1 MDVKKIDVINYKCFS
16 NIHIDNIK
24 PINIIIGKNNIGKS
38 SVLDIIEGIYGS
50 RAINI
55 NTKIIL
61 TKEMDEDVISRVFQ
75 KNTSGGTIGGNH
87 YEFGK
92 KYIGQDISF
101 IRKPDSSNQIPDDF
115 EKYNPN
121 LTISQID
128 YWSRVAR
135 LIKIDSKV
143 TKRISAERNIF
154 PEDNDDNM
162 IVDSNGNGITRIIT
176 NYLNR
181 SKYNENL
188 VKHDL
193 LQNLNKIM
201 GEDANFTEV
210 VTQQI
215 DSAEGTKWEIY
226 LREEGKGR
234 IPLSESGSGLKT
246 ILMVL
251 VFTILIPNVEHKKI
265 SQYIFLFEE
274 LENNLHPSLQR
285 RLLKYIENLTEEGA
299 LFFLTTHSNVTLDA
313 YQNSDITNIIH
324 LQKEESQVNL
334 INITNKIQKNSI
346 LNDLGI
352 KASDLLQS
360 NGIIWVEGPSDRVYI
375 NNWIKIHKKAN
386 IIEGKDYQCVFYGGR
401 LLSNLSLEDENEL
414 VNLMSVNRNAII
426 VLDSDKKGNNAPLN
440 KTKKRII
447 EEAKKQGILVW
458 VTKGREIEN
467 HIPELL
473 IKKKY
478 NKKNSKCSFGQFQN
492 VEEFIDKLKKG
503 EGNKF
508 LRDKINFA
516 KDITTDCNWECFK
529 DCYDLDKMI
538 TKIESKVLDW
548 NNDKWKRAYTAT

>member
-1 MDVKKIDVINYKCFS
+1 MDVKKINVLNYKCFS
-16 NIHIDNIK
+16 DIHIDNIK

-38 SVLDIIEGIYGS
+38 SILDIVEGIYGS
-50 RAINI
+50 RKINI

-61 TKEMDEDVISRVFQ
+61 TKEMDEGVISRVFQ
-75 KNTSGGTIGGNH
+75 KSISGGTIVGNH

-101 IRKPDSSNQIPDDF
+101 IRKSDFSNQIPDNF
-115 EKYNPN
+115 KKYNPH
-121 LTISQID
+121 LTIKQID
-128 YWSRVAR
+128 FWSQVAYS
-135 LIKIDSKV
+135 IKIDPKV
-143 TKRISAERNIF
+143 TKRILAERNIF

-162 IVDSNGNGITRIIT
+162 KVDSNGNGITRIIT
-176 NYLNR
+176 NFLNR

-188 VKHDL
+188 VKNDL
-193 LQNLNKIM
+193 LKNLNKIM
-201 GEDANFTEV
+201 GDDANFTEI

-324 LQKEESQVNL
+324 LQKESSQVKL

-375 NNWIKIHKKAN
+375 NNWIKMHKKAN
-386 IIEGKDYQCVFYGGR
+386 IVEGKDYQCVFYGGR
-401 LLSNLSLEDENEL
+401 LLSNLSLEDENKL

-426 VLDSDKKGNNAPLN
+426 VLDSDKKGNNTPLN

-467 HIPELL
+467 YIPELL

-478 NKKNSKCSFGQFQN
+478 NKENSKCSFGQFQN
-492 VEEFIDKLKKG
+492 IEEFINKLKKG
-503 EGNKF
+503 EGSKF

-516 KDITTDCNWECFK
+516 KDITTDCNWEDFK

-538 TKIESKVLDW
+538 TKVESKVLDW
-548 NNDKWKRAYTAT
+548 NNDK

>member
-1 MDVKKIDVINYKCFS
+1 MDVKKIDVLNYKCFTD
-16 NIHIDNIK
+16 IHIDNIK

-38 SVLDIIEGIYGS
+38 SVLDIVEGIYGS
-50 RAINI
+50 RTINM
-55 NTKIIL
+55 NTKILL

-75 KNTSGGTIGGNH
+75 KSTSGGTIGGNH

-101 IRKPDSSNQIPDDF
+101 IRKSDSSNQIPDDF
-115 EKYNPN
+115 EKYNPH
-121 LTISQID
+121 LTINQID
-128 YWSRVAR
+128 YWSRVAHS
-135 LIKIDSKV
+135 IKIDPKV
-143 TKRISAERNIF
+143 TKRILAERNIF

-176 NYLNR
+176 NFLNR

-188 VKHDL
+188 VKNDL
-193 LQNLNKIM
+193 LQNLNIIM
-201 GEDANFTEV
+201 GDDANFTEI

-215 DSAEGTKWEIY
+215 DSDEGTKWEIY

-234 IPLSESGSGLKT
+234 ISLSESGSGLKT

-285 RLLKYIENLTEEGA
+285 RLLKYIENLTEDGA
-299 LFFLTTHSNVTLDA
+299 IFFLTTHSNVTLDA

-324 LQKEESQVNL
+324 LQKEDSQVKL
-334 INITNKIQKNSI
+334 INITNKIQKNTI

-375 NNWIKIHKKAN
+375 NNWIKIHKKTN
-386 IIEGKDYQCVFYGGR
+386 IVEGKDYQCVFYGGR

-426 VLDSDKKGNNAPLN
+426 VLDSDKKGNNTPLN

-467 HIPELL
+467 YIPELL
-473 IKKKY
+473 VKKKY
-478 NKKNSKCSFGQFQN
+478 NKENSKCSFGQFQN
-492 VEEFIDKLKKG
+492 IEEFIDKLKKG

-516 KDITTDCNWECFK
+516 KDITNDCNWEDFK
-529 DCYDLDKMI
+529 NCYDLDKMI
-538 TKIESKVLDW
+538 TKVESKVLDW
-548 NNDKWKRAYTAT
+548 NNDK

>member
-1 MDVKKIDVINYKCFS
+1 MDVKKINVLNYKCFTD
-16 NIHIDNIK
+16 IHIDNIK

-38 SVLDIIEGIYGS
+38 SVLDIVEGIYGS
-50 RAINI
+50 RTINM

-75 KNTSGGTIGGNH
+75 KSTSGGTIGGNH

-101 IRKPDSSNQIPDDF
+101 IIKSDSSNQIPDDF
-115 EKYNPN
+115 EKYNPH
-121 LTISQID
+121 LTINQID
-128 YWSRVAR
+128 YWSRVAHS
-135 LIKIDSKV
+135 IEIDQKV
-143 TKRISAERNIF
+143 TKRILAERNIF

-162 IVDSNGNGITRIIT
+162 IVDSNGNGITRFIT
-176 NYLNR
+176 NFLNR

-188 VKHDL
+188 VKNDL

-201 GEDANFTEV
+201 GDDANFTEI

-215 DSAEGTKWEIY
+215 DSAEGSKWEIY

-246 ILMVL
+246 ILMVI

-285 RLLKYIENLTEEGA
+285 RLLKYIENLTEDGA
-299 LFFLTTHSNVTLDA
+299 IFFLTTHSNVTLDA

-324 LQKEESQVNL
+324 LQKEDSQVKL
-334 INITNKIQKNSI
+334 INITNKIQKNTI

-375 NNWIKIHKKAN
+375 NNWIKIHKKTN
-386 IIEGKDYQCVFYGGR
+386 IVEGKDYQCVFYGGR

-426 VLDSDKKGNNAPLN
+426 VLDSDKKGNNTPLN

-458 VTKGREIEN
+458 VTKGKEIEN
-467 HIPELL
+467 YIPELL
-473 IKKKY
+473 VKKKY
-478 NKKNSKCSFGQFQN
+478 NKENSKCSFGQFQN
-492 VEEFIDKLKKG
+492 IEEFIDKLKKG

-516 KDITTDCNWECFK
+516 KDITNDCNWEDFK
-529 DCYDLDKMI
+529 NCYDLDKMI
-538 TKIESKVLDW
+538 TKVESKVLDW
-548 NNDKWKRAYTAT
+548 NNDK

>member
-135 LIKIDSKV
+135 SIKIDSKV

-154 PEDNDDNM
+154 PEDHDDNM

-215 DSAEGTKWEIY
+215 DSTEGTKWEIY

-251 VFTILIPNVEHKKI
+251 VFTILIPNVDHKKI

-467 HIPELL
+467 YIPELL

-538 TKIESKVLDW
+538 TKIESRVLDW
-548 NNDKWKRAYTAT
+548 NNDK

>member
-1 MDVKKIDVINYKCFS
+1 MDVKKIDVLNYKCFTD
-16 NIHIDNIK
+16 IHIDNIK

-38 SVLDIIEGIYGS
+38 SVLDIVEGIYGS
-50 RAINI
+50 RTINM

-75 KNTSGGTIGGNH
+75 KSTSGGTIGGNH

-115 EKYNPN
+115 EKYNPH
-121 LTISQID
+121 LTINQID
-128 YWSRVAR
+128 YWSRVVHS
-135 LIKIDSKV
+135 IKIDQKV
-143 TKRISAERNIF
+143 TKRILAERNIF

-162 IVDSNGNGITRIIT
+162 IVDSNGNGITRFIT
-176 NYLNR
+176 NFLNR

-188 VKHDL
+188 VKNDL

-201 GEDANFTEV
+201 GDDANFTEI

-246 ILMVL
+246 ILMVI

-285 RLLKYIENLTEEGA
+285 RLLKYIENLTEDGA
-299 LFFLTTHSNVTLDA
+299 IFFLTTHSNVTLDA

-324 LQKEESQVNL
+324 LQKEDSQVKL
-334 INITNKIQKNSI
+334 INITNKIQKNTI

-375 NNWIKIHKKAN
+375 NNWIKIHKKTN
-386 IIEGKDYQCVFYGGR
+386 IVEGKDYQCVFYGGR

-426 VLDSDKKGNNAPLN
+426 VLDSDKKRNNTPLN

-467 HIPELL
+467 YIPELL
-473 IKKKY
+473 VKKKY
-478 NKKNSKCSFGQFQN
+478 NKESSKCSFGQFQN
-492 VEEFIDKLKKG
+492 IEEFIDKLKKG

-516 KDITTDCNWECFK
+516 KDITNDCNWEDFK
-529 DCYDLDKMI
+529 NCYDLDKMI
-538 TKIESKVLDW
+538 TKVESKVLDW
-548 NNDKWKRAYTAT
+548 NNDK

>member
-1 MDVKKIDVINYKCFS
+1 MDVKKIDVLNYKCFTD
-16 NIHIDNIK
+16 IHIDNIK

-38 SVLDIIEGIYGS
+38 SVLDIVEGIYGS
-50 RAINI
+50 RTINM

-75 KNTSGGTIGGNH
+75 KSTSGGTIGGNH

-101 IRKPDSSNQIPDDF
+101 IRKSDSSNQIPDDF
-115 EKYNPN
+115 EKYNPH
-121 LTISQID
+121 LTINQID
-128 YWSRVAR
+128 YWSRVAHS
-135 LIKIDSKV
+135 IDIDQKV
-143 TKRISAERNIF
+143 TKRILAERNIF

-162 IVDSNGNGITRIIT
+162 IVDSNGNGITRFIT
-176 NYLNR
+176 NFLNR

-188 VKHDL
+188 VKNDL

-201 GEDANFTEV
+201 GDDANFTEI

-246 ILMVL
+246 ILMVI

-285 RLLKYIENLTEEGA
+285 RLLKYIENLTEDGA
-299 LFFLTTHSNVTLDA
+299 IFFLTTHSNVTLDA
-313 YQNSDITNIIH
+313 YQNSDITNTIH
-324 LQKEESQVNL
+324 LQKEDSQVKL
-334 INITNKIQKNSI
+334 INITNKIQKNTI

-375 NNWIKIHKKAN
+375 NNWIKIHKKTN
-386 IIEGKDYQCVFYGGR
+386 IVEGKDYQCVFYGGR

-426 VLDSDKKGNNAPLN
+426 VLDSDKKGNNTPLN

-467 HIPELL
+467 YIPELL
-473 IKKKY
+473 VKKKY
-478 NKKNSKCSFGQFQN
+478 NKENSKCSFGQFQN
-492 VEEFIDKLKKG
+492 IEEFIDKLKKG

-516 KDITTDCNWECFK
+516 KDITNDCNWEDFK
-529 DCYDLDKMI
+529 NCYDLDKMI
-538 TKIESKVLDW
+538 TKVESKVLDW
-548 NNDKWKRAYTAT
+548 NNDK

>member
-1 MDVKKIDVINYKCFS
+1 MDVKKIDVLNYKCFTD
-16 NIHIDNIK
+16 IHIDNIK

-38 SVLDIIEGIYGS
+38 SVLDIVEGIYGS
-50 RAINI
+50 RTINM

-61 TKEMDEDVISRVFQ
+61 TKVMDEDVISRVF
-75 KNTSGGTIGGNH
+75 KKSTSGGTIGGNH

-101 IRKPDSSNQIPDDF
+101 IRKSDSSNQIPDDF
-115 EKYNPN
+115 EKYNPH
-121 LTISQID
+121 LTINQID
-128 YWSRVAR
+128 YWSRVVNS
-135 LIKIDSKV
+135 IKIDQKV
-143 TKRISAERNIF
+143 TKRILAERNIF

-162 IVDSNGNGITRIIT
+162 IVDSNGNGITRFIT
-176 NYLNR
+176 NFLNR

-188 VKHDL
+188 VKNDL

-201 GEDANFTEV
+201 GDDANFTEI

-246 ILMVL
+246 ILMVI

-285 RLLKYIENLTEEGA
+285 RLLKYIENLTEDGA
-299 LFFLTTHSNVTLDA
+299 IFFLTTHSNVTLDA

-324 LQKEESQVNL
+324 LQKEDSQVKL
-334 INITNKIQKNSI
+334 INITNKIQKNTI

-375 NNWIKIHKKAN
+375 NNWIKIHKKTN
-386 IIEGKDYQCVFYGGR
+386 IVEGKDYQCVFYGGR

-426 VLDSDKKGNNAPLN
+426 VLDSDKKGNNTPLN

-467 HIPELL
+467 YIPELL
-473 IKKKY
+473 VKKKY
-478 NKKNSKCSFGQFQN
+478 NKENSKYSFGQFQN
-492 VEEFIDKLKKG
+492 IEEFIDKLKKG

-508 LRDKINFA
+508 IRDKINFA
-516 KDITTDCNWECFK
+516 KDITNDCNWEDFK
-529 DCYDLDKMI
+529 NSYDLDKMI
-538 TKIESKVLDW
+538 TKVESKVLDW
-548 NNDKWKRAYTAT
+548 NNDK

>member
-1 MDVKKIDVINYKCFS
+1 MDVKKIDVLNYKCFS

-38 SVLDIIEGIYGS
+38 SVLDIVEGIYGS
-50 RAINI
+50 RTINI

-75 KNTSGGTIGGNH
+75 KSISGGTIGGNH

-115 EKYNPN
+115 EKYNHN
-121 LTISQID
+121 LAINQID
-128 YWSRVAR
+128 YWSRVAHS
-135 LIKIDSKV
+135 IKIDSKV
-143 TKRISAERNIF
+143 TKRILAERNIF

-201 GEDANFTEV
+201 GGDANFKEI

-215 DSAEGTKWEIY
+215 DSVEGTKWEIY

-324 LQKEESQVNL
+324 LQKEDSQVNL

-386 IIEGKDYQCVFYGGR
+386 IVEGKDYQCVFYGGR

-447 EEAKKQGILVW
+447 EEAKKQEILVW

-467 HIPELL
+467 YIPELL

-478 NKKNSKCSFGQFQN
+478 NKENSKCSFSQFQN
-492 VEEFIDKLKKG
+492 IEEFIDKLKKG

-516 KDITTDCNWECFK
+516 KDITTDCNWGDFK

-538 TKIESKVLDW
+538 TKVESKVLDW
-548 NNDKWKRAYTAT
+548 NNDK

>member
-1 MDVKKIDVINYKCFS
+1 MDVKKIDVLNYKCFTD
-16 NIHIDNIK
+16 IHIDNIK

-38 SVLDIIEGIYGS
+38 SVLDIVEGIYGS
-50 RAINI
+50 RTINM

-61 TKEMDEDVISRVFQ
+61 TKEMDEDVISSVF
-75 KNTSGGTIGGNH
+75 KKSTSGGTIGGNH

-101 IRKPDSSNQIPDDF
+101 IRKSDSSNQIPDDF
-115 EKYNPN
+115 EKYNPH
-121 LTISQID
+121 LTINQID
-128 YWSRVAR
+128 YWSRVVNS
-135 LIKIDSKV
+135 IKIDQKV
-143 TKRISAERNIF
+143 TKRILAERNIF

-162 IVDSNGNGITRIIT
+162 IVDSNGNGITRFIT
-176 NYLNR
+176 NFLNR

-188 VKHDL
+188 VKNDL

-201 GEDANFTEV
+201 GDDANFTEI

-246 ILMVL
+246 ILMVI

-285 RLLKYIENLTEEGA
+285 RLLKYIENLTEDGA
-299 LFFLTTHSNVTLDA
+299 IFFLTTHSNVTLDA

-324 LQKEESQVNL
+324 LQKEDSQVKL
-334 INITNKIQKNSI
+334 INITNKIQKNTI

-375 NNWIKIHKKAN
+375 NNWIKIHKKTN
-386 IIEGKDYQCVFYGGR
+386 IVEGKDYQCVFYGGR

-426 VLDSDKKGNNAPLN
+426 VLDSDKKENNTPLN

-467 HIPELL
+467 YIPELL
-473 IKKKY
+473 VKKKY
-478 NKKNSKCSFGQFQN
+478 NKENSKYSFGQFQN
-492 VEEFIDKLKKG
+492 IEEFIDKLKKG

-508 LRDKINFA
+508 IRDKINFA
-516 KDITTDCNWECFK
+516 KDITNDCNWEDFK
-529 DCYDLDKMI
+529 NSYDLDKMI
-538 TKIESKVLDW
+538 TKVESKVLDW
-548 NNDKWKRAYTAT
+548 NNDK

>member
-467 HIPELL
+467 YIPELL

-548 NNDKWKRAYTAT
+548 NNDK

>member
-234 IPLSESGSGLKT
+234 IPISESGSGLKT

-467 HIPELL
+467 YIPELL

-548 NNDKWKRAYTAT
+548 NNDK

>member
-1 MDVKKIDVINYKCFS
+1 MDVKKIDVVNYKCFS

-50 RAINI
+50 RTINI

-92 KYIGQDISF
+92 KYIGRDISF

-128 YWSRVAR
+128 YWSRVAHS
-135 LIKIDSKV
+135 IKIDSKV

-215 DSAEGTKWEIY
+215 DFDEGTKWEIY

-251 VFTILIPNVEHKKI
+251 VFTILIPNVDHKKI

-447 EEAKKQGILVW
+447 EEARKQGILVW

-467 HIPELL
+467 YIPELL

-478 NKKNSKCSFGQFQN
+478 NKENSKCSFGQFQN

-503 EGNKF
+503 EGNIF

-548 NNDKWKRAYTAT
+548 NNDK

>member
-1 MDVKKIDVINYKCFS
+1 MDIKKINILNYKCFDD
-16 NIHIDNIK
+16 IEIDNIK

-38 SVLDIIEGIYGS
+38 SILDIIEGIYGS
-50 RAINI
+50 RTIND

-61 TKEMDEDVISRVFQ
+61 KKEMDDSIISRVFP
-75 KNTSGGTIGGNH
+75 KGTSGGTIGGNY

-101 IRKPDSSNQIPDDF
+101 VRKSNSSNEIPDDF
-115 EKYNPN
+115 EKYNAHLPIN
-121 LTISQID
+121 QINH
-128 YWSRVAR
+128 WTRVAHE
-135 LIKIDSKV
+135 IKIEPRI
-143 TKRISAERNIF
+143 TKRILAERNIF
-154 PEDNDDNM
+154 PENNDDSM
-162 IVDSNGNGITRIIT
+162 SVDSNGNGITRIIT

-181 SKYNENL
+181 SKYDENL
-188 VKHDL
+188 VKNEL
-193 LQNLNKIM
+193 LQKLNLIM
-201 GEDANFTEV
+201 GDDAHFTEI

-215 DSAEGTKWEIY
+215 ESSEGTKWEIY

-251 VFTILIPNVEHKKI
+251 VYTILIPNVEHKKI

-285 RLLKYIENLTEEGA
+285 RLLKYIENLTSKGA
-299 LFFLTTHSNVTLDA
+299 LIFLTTHSNVTLDA
-313 YQNSDITNIIH
+313 YQNSELVNILH
-324 LQKEESQVNL
+324 LQKDNDKVIL

-375 NNWIKIHKKAN
+375 NSWMRIHNNTKFT
-386 IIEGKDYQCVFYGGR
+386 EGKDYQCVFYGGR
-401 LLSNLSLEDENEL
+401 LLSNLSLDDENEL
-414 VNLMSVNRNAII
+414 VNLMNVNRNAII
-426 VLDSDKKGNNAPLN
+426 VLDSDKKRNNTPLN

-447 EEAKKQGILVW
+447 NEAEKNGILVW

-467 HIPELL
+467 YIPEKI
-473 IKKKY
+473 IKEKY
-478 NKKNSKCSFGQFQN
+478 NKEKSRFHFEQFQN
-492 VEEFIDKLKKG
+492 IEEYIDKLKNG

-516 KDITTDCNWECFK
+516 KNIMEKCTWDDLKNS
-529 DCYDLDKMI
+529 YDLDKMI
-538 TKIESKVLDW
+538 CKVENRITEW
-548 NNDKWKRAYTAT
+548 NSDK

>member
-440 KTKKRII
+440 KKKKRII

-467 HIPELL
+467 YIPELL

-548 NNDKWKRAYTAT
+548 NNDK

>member
-1 MDVKKIDVINYKCFS
+1 MDVKKIDVLNYKCFTD
-16 NIHIDNIK
+16 IHIDNIK

-38 SVLDIIEGIYGS
+38 SVLDIVEGIYGS
-50 RAINI
+50 RTINM

-75 KNTSGGTIGGNH
+75 KSTSGGTIGGNH

-101 IRKPDSSNQIPDDF
+101 IRKSDSSNQIPDDF
-115 EKYNPN
+115 EKYNPH
-121 LTISQID
+121 LTINQID
-128 YWSRVAR
+128 YWSRVAHS
-135 LIKIDSKV
+135 IDIDQKV
-143 TKRISAERNIF
+143 TKRILAERNIF

-162 IVDSNGNGITRIIT
+162 IVDSNGNGITRFIT
-176 NYLNR
+176 NFLNR

-188 VKHDL
+188 VKNDL

-201 GEDANFTEV
+201 GDDANFTEI

-246 ILMVL
+246 ILMVI

-285 RLLKYIENLTEEGA
+285 RLLKFIENLTEDGA
-299 LFFLTTHSNVTLDA
+299 IFFLTTHSNVTLDA

-324 LQKEESQVNL
+324 LQKEDSQVKL
-334 INITNKIQKNSI
+334 INITNKIQKNTI

-375 NNWIKIHKKAN
+375 NNWIKIHKKTN
-386 IIEGKDYQCVFYGGR
+386 IVEGKDYQCVFYGGR

-426 VLDSDKKGNNAPLN
+426 VLDSDKKGNNTPLN

-447 EEAKKQGILVW
+447 EEAK
-458 VTKGREIEN
+458 
-467 HIPELL
+467 
-473 IKKKY
+473 
-478 NKKNSKCSFGQFQN
+478 NK
-492 VEEFIDKLKKG
+492 E
-503 EGNKF
+503 
-508 LRDKINFA
+508 
-516 KDITTDCNWECFK
+516 
-529 DCYDLDKMI
+529 Y
-538 TKIESKVLDW
+538 
-548 NNDKWKRAYTAT
+548 

>member
-1 MDVKKIDVINYKCFS
+1 MDVKKIDVLNYKCFTD
-16 NIHIDNIK
+16 IHIDNIK

-38 SVLDIIEGIYGS
+38 SVLDIVEGIYGS
-50 RAINI
+50 RTINM

-75 KNTSGGTIGGNH
+75 KSTSGGTIGGNH

-101 IRKPDSSNQIPDDF
+101 IRKSDSSNQIPDDF
-115 EKYNPN
+115 EKYNPH
-121 LTISQID
+121 LTINQID
-128 YWSRVAR
+128 YWSRVAHS
-135 LIKIDSKV
+135 IKIDQKV
-143 TKRISAERNIF
+143 TKRILAERNIF

-176 NYLNR
+176 NFLNR

-188 VKHDL
+188 VKNDL

-201 GEDANFTEV
+201 GDDANFTEI

-246 ILMVL
+246 ILMVI
-251 VFTILIPNVEHKKI
+251 VFTILIPNVEHKKT

-285 RLLKYIENLTEEGA
+285 RLLKYIENLTEDGA
-299 LFFLTTHSNVTLDA
+299 IFFLTTHSNVTLDA

-324 LQKEESQVNL
+324 LQKEDSQVKL
-334 INITNKIQKNSI
+334 INITNKIQKNTI

-386 IIEGKDYQCVFYGGR
+386 IVEGKDYQCVFYGGR
-401 LLSNLSLEDENEL
+401 LLSNLSLEDENKL

-426 VLDSDKKGNNAPLN
+426 VLDSDKKENNTPLN

-467 HIPELL
+467 YIPELL
-473 IKKKY
+473 VKKKY
-478 NKKNSKCSFGQFQN
+478 NKENSKCSFGQFQN
-492 VEEFIDKLKKG
+492 IEEFIDKLKKG

-516 KDITTDCNWECFK
+516 KDITNDCNWEDFK
-529 DCYDLDKMI
+529 NCYDLDKMI
-538 TKIESKVLDW
+538 TKVESKVLDW
-548 NNDKWKRAYTAT
+548 NNDK

>member
-135 LIKIDSKV
+135 SIKIDSKV

-251 VFTILIPNVEHKKI
+251 VITILIPNVDHKKI

-467 HIPELL
+467 YIPELL

-538 TKIESKVLDW
+538 TKIESRVLDW
-548 NNDKWKRAYTAT
+548 NNDK

>member
-135 LIKIDSKV
+135 SIKIDSKV

-251 VFTILIPNVEHKKI
+251 VFTILIPNVDHKKI

-467 HIPELL
+467 YIPELL

-538 TKIESKVLDW
+538 TTIESRVLDW
-548 NNDKWKRAYTAT
+548 NNDK

>member
-135 LIKIDSKV
+135 SIKIDSKV

-251 VFTILIPNVEHKKI
+251 VFTILIPNVDHKKI

-467 HIPELL
+467 YIPELL

-538 TKIESKVLDW
+538 TKIESRVLDW
-548 NNDKWKRAYTAT
+548 NNDK

>member
-1 MDVKKIDVINYKCFS
+1 MDVKKIDVLNYKCFS

-38 SVLDIIEGIYGS
+38 SVLDIVEGIYGS
-50 RAINI
+50 RTINI

-75 KNTSGGTIGGNH
+75 KSISGGTIGGNH

-121 LTISQID
+121 LAINQID
-128 YWSRVAR
+128 YWSRVAHS
-135 LIKIDSKV
+135 IKIDSKV
-143 TKRISAERNIF
+143 TKRILAERNIF

-201 GEDANFTEV
+201 GGDANFKEI

-215 DSAEGTKWEIY
+215 DSVEGTKWEIY

-324 LQKEESQVNL
+324 LQKEDSQVNL

-386 IIEGKDYQCVFYGGR
+386 IVEGKDYQCVFYGGR

-447 EEAKKQGILVW
+447 EEAKKQEILVW

-467 HIPELL
+467 YIPELL

-478 NKKNSKCSFGQFQN
+478 NKENSKCSFGQFQN
-492 VEEFIDKLKKG
+492 IEEFIDKLKKG

-516 KDITTDCNWECFK
+516 KDITTDCNWGDFK

-538 TKIESKVLDW
+538 TKVESKVLDW
-548 NNDKWKRAYTAT
+548 NNDK

>member
-1 MDVKKIDVINYKCFS
+1 MDVKKIDVVNYKCFS

-50 RAINI
+50 RTINI

-92 KYIGQDISF
+92 KYIGRDISF
-101 IRKPDSSNQIPDDF
+101 IRKTDSSNQIPDDF

-128 YWSRVAR
+128 YWSRVAHS
-135 LIKIDSKV
+135 IKIDSKV

-215 DSAEGTKWEIY
+215 DFDEGTKWEIY

-251 VFTILIPNVEHKKI
+251 VFTILIPNVDHKKI

-447 EEAKKQGILVW
+447 EEARKQGILVW

-467 HIPELL
+467 YIPELL

-478 NKKNSKCSFGQFQN
+478 NKENSKCSFGQFQN

-548 NNDKWKRAYTAT
+548 NNDK

>member
-1 MDVKKIDVINYKCFS
+1 MDVKKIDVVNYKCFS

-50 RAINI
+50 RTINI

-92 KYIGQDISF
+92 KYIGRDISF

-128 YWSRVAR
+128 YWSRVAHS
-135 LIKIDSKV
+135 IKIDSKV

-215 DSAEGTKWEIY
+215 DSDEGTKWEIY

-251 VFTILIPNVEHKKI
+251 VFTILIPNVDHKKI

-447 EEAKKQGILVW
+447 EEARKQGILVW

-467 HIPELL
+467 YIPELL

-478 NKKNSKCSFGQFQN
+478 NKENSKCSFGQFQN

-548 NNDKWKRAYTAT
+548 NNDK

>member
-1 MDVKKIDVINYKCFS
+1 MDVKKIDVVNYKCFS

-50 RAINI
+50 RTINI

-92 KYIGQDISF
+92 KYIGRDISF

-128 YWSRVAR
+128 YWSRVAHS
-135 LIKIDSKV
+135 IKIDSKV

-215 DSAEGTKWEIY
+215 DSNEGTKWEIY

-251 VFTILIPNVEHKKI
+251 VFTILIPNVDHKKI

-426 VLDSDKKGNNAPLN
+426 VLDSDKKVNNAPLN

-447 EEAKKQGILVW
+447 EEARKQGILVW

-467 HIPELL
+467 YIPELL

-478 NKKNSKCSFGQFQN
+478 NKENSKCSFGQFQN

-548 NNDKWKRAYTAT
+548 NNDK

>member
-1 MDVKKIDVINYKCFS
+1 MDVKKIDVLNYKCFS
-16 NIHIDNIK
+16 DIHIDNIK

-38 SVLDIIEGIYGS
+38 SVLDIVEGIYGS
-50 RAINI
+50 RTINM

-75 KNTSGGTIGGNH
+75 KSTFGGTIEGNH

-101 IRKPDSSNQIPDDF
+101 IRKFDSSNQIPDDF
-115 EKYNPN
+115 EKYNPH
-121 LTISQID
+121 LTINQID
-128 YWSRVAR
+128 YWSRVAHS
-135 LIKIDSKV
+135 IKIDPKV
-143 TKRISAERNIF
+143 TKRILAERNIF

-176 NYLNR
+176 NFLNR

-188 VKHDL
+188 VKNDL
-193 LQNLNKIM
+193 LQNLNRIM
-201 GEDANFTEV
+201 GDDANFTEI

-251 VFTILIPNVEHKKI
+251 VFTILIPSVEHKKI

-285 RLLKYIENLTEEGA
+285 RLLKYIENLTEDGA
-299 LFFLTTHSNVTLDA
+299 IFFLTTHSNVTLDA

-324 LQKEESQVNL
+324 LQKEDSQVKL
-334 INITNKIQKNSI
+334 INITNKIQKNTI

-375 NNWIKIHKKAN
+375 NNWIKIHKKTN
-386 IIEGKDYQCVFYGGR
+386 IVEGKDYQCVFYGGR

-426 VLDSDKKGNNAPLN
+426 VLDSDKKGNNTPLN

-467 HIPELL
+467 YIPELL
-473 IKKKY
+473 VKKKY
-478 NKKNSKCSFGQFQN
+478 NKENSKYSFGQFQN
-492 VEEFIDKLKKG
+492 IEEFIDKLKKG

-516 KDITTDCNWECFK
+516 KDITNNCNWEDFK
-529 DCYDLDKMI
+529 NCYDLDKMI
-538 TKIESKVLDW
+538 TKVESKVLDW
-548 NNDKWKRAYTAT
+548 NNDK

>member
-1 MDVKKIDVINYKCFS
+1 MDVKKIDVLNYKCFTD
-16 NIHIDNIK
+16 IHIDNIK

-38 SVLDIIEGIYGS
+38 SVLDIVECIYGS
-50 RAINI
+50 RTINM

-75 KNTSGGTIGGNH
+75 KSTSGGTIGGNH

-101 IRKPDSSNQIPDDF
+101 IRKSDSSNQIHDDF
-115 EKYNPN
+115 EKYNPH
-121 LTISQID
+121 LTINQID
-128 YWSRVAR
+128 YWSRVAHS
-135 LIKIDSKV
+135 IKIDSKV
-143 TKRISAERNIF
+143 TKRILAERNIF

-176 NYLNR
+176 NFLNR

-188 VKHDL
+188 VKNDL
-193 LQNLNKIM
+193 LKNLNKIM
-201 GEDANFTEV
+201 GDDANFTEI

-285 RLLKYIENLTEEGA
+285 RLLKYIENLTEDGA
-299 LFFLTTHSNVTLDA
+299 IFFLTTHSNVTLDA

-324 LQKEESQVNL
+324 LQKEDSQVNL
-334 INITNKIQKNSI
+334 INITNKIQKNTI

-375 NNWIKIHKKAN
+375 NNWIKIHKKTN
-386 IIEGKDYQCVFYGGR
+386 IVEGKDYQCVFYGGR

-426 VLDSDKKGNNAPLN
+426 VLDSDKKGNNTPLN

-467 HIPELL
+467 YIPELL
-473 IKKKY
+473 VKKKY
-478 NKKNSKCSFGQFQN
+478 NKENSKCSFGQFQKI
-492 VEEFIDKLKKG
+492 EEFIDKLKKG

-516 KDITTDCNWECFK
+516 KDITNDCNWEDFK
-529 DCYDLDKMI
+529 NCYDLDKMI
-538 TKIESKVLDW
+538 TKVESKVLDW
-548 NNDKWKRAYTAT
+548 NNDK

>member
-75 KNTSGGTIGGNH
+75 KNTSGGTIGGYH

-352 KASDLLQS
+352 NASDLLQS

-467 HIPELL
+467 YIPELL

-548 NNDKWKRAYTAT
+548 NNDK

>member
-1 MDVKKIDVINYKCFS
+1 MDVKKIDVLNYKCFS

-38 SVLDIIEGIYGS
+38 SVLDIVEGIYGS
-50 RAINI
+50 RTINI

-75 KNTSGGTIGGNH
+75 KSISGGTIGGNH

-121 LTISQID
+121 LAINQID
-128 YWSRVAR
+128 YWSRVAHS
-135 LIKIDSKV
+135 IKIDSKV
-143 TKRISAERNIF
+143 TKRILAERNIF

-201 GEDANFTEV
+201 GDDANFKEI

-215 DSAEGTKWEIY
+215 DSVEGTKWEIY

-324 LQKEESQVNL
+324 LQKEDSQVNL

-386 IIEGKDYQCVFYGGR
+386 IVEGKDYQCVFYGGR

-447 EEAKKQGILVW
+447 EEAKKQEILVW

-467 HIPELL
+467 YIPELL

-478 NKKNSKCSFGQFQN
+478 NKENSKCSFGQFQN
-492 VEEFIDKLKKG
+492 IEEFIDKLKKG

-516 KDITTDCNWECFK
+516 KDITTDCNWGDFK

-538 TKIESKVLDW
+538 TKVESKVLDW
-548 NNDKWKRAYTAT
+548 NNDK

>member
-1 MDVKKIDVINYKCFS
+1 MDVKKIDVLNYKCFTD
-16 NIHIDNIK
+16 IHIDNIK

-38 SVLDIIEGIYGS
+38 SVLDIVEGIYGS
-50 RAINI
+50 RTINM

-75 KNTSGGTIGGNH
+75 KSTSGGTIGGNH

-115 EKYNPN
+115 EKYNPH
-121 LTISQID
+121 LTINQID
-128 YWSRVAR
+128 YWSRVAHS
-135 LIKIDSKV
+135 IDIDQKV
-143 TKRISAERNIF
+143 TKRILAERNIF

-162 IVDSNGNGITRIIT
+162 IVDSNGNGITRFIT
-176 NYLNR
+176 NFLNR

-188 VKHDL
+188 VKNDL

-201 GEDANFTEV
+201 GDDANFTEI

-246 ILMVL
+246 ILMVI

-285 RLLKYIENLTEEGA
+285 RLLKYIENLTEDGA
-299 LFFLTTHSNVTLDA
+299 IFFLTTHSNVTLDA
-313 YQNSDITNIIH
+313 YQNSDITNTIH
-324 LQKEESQVNL
+324 LQKEDSQVKL
-334 INITNKIQKNSI
+334 INITNKIQKNTI

-375 NNWIKIHKKAN
+375 NNWIKIHKKTN
-386 IIEGKDYQCVFYGGR
+386 IVEGKDYQCVFYGGR

-426 VLDSDKKGNNAPLN
+426 VLDSDKKGNNTPLN

-467 HIPELL
+467 YIPELL
-473 IKKKY
+473 VKKKY
-478 NKKNSKCSFGQFQN
+478 NKENSKCSFGQFQN
-492 VEEFIDKLKKG
+492 IEEFIDKLKKG

-516 KDITTDCNWECFK
+516 KDITNDCNWEDFK
-529 DCYDLDKMI
+529 NCYDLDKMI
-538 TKIESKVLDW
+538 TKVESKVLDW
-548 NNDKWKRAYTAT
+548 NNDK

>member
-1 MDVKKIDVINYKCFS
+1 MDVKKIDVLNYKCFTD
-16 NIHIDNIK
+16 IHIDNIK

-38 SVLDIIEGIYGS
+38 SVLDIVEGIYGS
-50 RAINI
+50 RTINM

-75 KNTSGGTIGGNH
+75 KSTSGGTIGGNH

-101 IRKPDSSNQIPDDF
+101 IRKSDSSNQIPDDF
-115 EKYNPN
+115 EKYNPH
-121 LTISQID
+121 LTINQID
-128 YWSRVAR
+128 YWSRVAHS
-135 LIKIDSKV
+135 IDIDQKV
-143 TKRISAERNIF
+143 TKRILAERNIF

-162 IVDSNGNGITRIIT
+162 IVDSNGNGITRFIT
-176 NYLNR
+176 NFLNR

-188 VKHDL
+188 VKNDL

-201 GEDANFTEV
+201 GDDANFTEI

-246 ILMVL
+246 ILMVI

-285 RLLKYIENLTEEGA
+285 RLLKYIENLTEDGA
-299 LFFLTTHSNVTLDA
+299 IFFLTTHSNVTLDA
-313 YQNSDITNIIH
+313 YQNNDITNIIH
-324 LQKEESQVNL
+324 LQKEDSQVKL
-334 INITNKIQKNSI
+334 INITNKIQKNTI

-375 NNWIKIHKKAN
+375 NNWIKIHKKTN
-386 IIEGKDYQCVFYGGR
+386 IVEGKDYQCVFYGGR

-426 VLDSDKKGNNAPLN
+426 VLDSDKKGNNTPLN

-467 HIPELL
+467 YIPELL
-473 IKKKY
+473 VKKKY
-478 NKKNSKCSFGQFQN
+478 NKENSKCSFGQFQN
-492 VEEFIDKLKKG
+492 IEEFIDKLKKG

-516 KDITTDCNWECFK
+516 KDITNDCNWEDFK
-529 DCYDLDKMI
+529 NCYDLDKMI
-538 TKIESKVLDW
+538 TKVESKVLDW
-548 NNDKWKRAYTAT
+548 NNDK

>member
-352 KASDLLQS
+352 NASDLLQS

-467 HIPELL
+467 YIPELL

-548 NNDKWKRAYTAT
+548 NNDK

>member
-1 MDVKKIDVINYKCFS
+1 MDVKKIDVLNYKCFTD
-16 NIHIDNIK
+16 IHIDNIK

-38 SVLDIIEGIYGS
+38 SVLDIVEGIYGS
-50 RAINI
+50 RTINM

-75 KNTSGGTIGGNH
+75 KSTSGGTIGGNH

-101 IRKPDSSNQIPDDF
+101 IRKSDSSNQIPDDF
-115 EKYNPN
+115 EKYNPH
-121 LTISQID
+121 LTINQID
-128 YWSRVAR
+128 YWSRVAHS
-135 LIKIDSKV
+135 IDIDQKV
-143 TKRISAERNIF
+143 TKRILAERNIF

-162 IVDSNGNGITRIIT
+162 IVDSNGNGITRFIT
-176 NYLNR
+176 NFLNR

-188 VKHDL
+188 VKNDL

-201 GEDANFTEV
+201 GDDANFTEI

-246 ILMVL
+246 ILMVI

-285 RLLKYIENLTEEGA
+285 RLLKYIENLTEDGA
-299 LFFLTTHSNVTLDA
+299 IFFLTTHSNVTLDA

-324 LQKEESQVNL
+324 LQKEDSQVKL
-334 INITNKIQKNSI
+334 INITNKIQKNTI

-375 NNWIKIHKKAN
+375 NNWIKIHKKTN
-386 IIEGKDYQCVFYGGR
+386 IVEGKDYQCVFYGGR

-426 VLDSDKKGNNAPLN
+426 VLDSDKKGNNTPLN

-467 HIPELL
+467 YIPELL
-473 IKKKY
+473 VKKKY
-478 NKKNSKCSFGQFQN
+478 NKENSKCSFGQFQN
-492 VEEFIDKLKKG
+492 IEEFIDKLKKG

-516 KDITTDCNWECFK
+516 KDITNDCNWEDFK
-529 DCYDLDKMI
+529 NCYDLDKMI
-538 TKIESKVLDW
+538 TKVESKVLDW
-548 NNDKWKRAYTAT
+548 NNDK

>member
-1 MDVKKIDVINYKCFS
+1 MDVKKIDVLNYKCFTD
-16 NIHIDNIK
+16 IHIDNIK

-38 SVLDIIEGIYGS
+38 SVLDIVEGIYGS
-50 RAINI
+50 RTINM
-55 NTKIIL
+55 NTKFIL
-61 TKEMDEDVISRVFQ
+61 TKEMDEDVISRVF
-75 KNTSGGTIGGNH
+75 KKSTSGGTIGGNH

-101 IRKPDSSNQIPDDF
+101 IRKSDSSNQIPDDF
-115 EKYNPN
+115 EKYNPH
-121 LTISQID
+121 LTINQID
-128 YWSRVAR
+128 YWSRVVNS
-135 LIKIDSKV
+135 IKIDQKV
-143 TKRISAERNIF
+143 TKRILAERNIF

-162 IVDSNGNGITRIIT
+162 IVDSNGNGITRFIT
-176 NYLNR
+176 NFLNR

-188 VKHDL
+188 VKNDL

-201 GEDANFTEV
+201 GDDANFTEI

-246 ILMVL
+246 ILMVI

-285 RLLKYIENLTEEGA
+285 RLLKYIENLTEDGA
-299 LFFLTTHSNVTLDA
+299 IFFLTTHSNVTLDA

-324 LQKEESQVNL
+324 LQKEDSQVKL
-334 INITNKIQKNSI
+334 INITNKIQKNTI

-375 NNWIKIHKKAN
+375 NNWIKIHKKTN
-386 IIEGKDYQCVFYGGR
+386 IVEGKDYQCVFYGGR

-426 VLDSDKKGNNAPLN
+426 VLDSDKKGNNTPLN

-467 HIPELL
+467 YIPELL
-473 IKKKY
+473 VKKKY
-478 NKKNSKCSFGQFQN
+478 NKENSKYSFGQFEN
-492 VEEFIDKLKKG
+492 IEEFIDKLKKG

-508 LRDKINFA
+508 IRDKINFA
-516 KDITTDCNWECFK
+516 KDITNDCNWEDFK
-529 DCYDLDKMI
+529 NSYDLDKMI
-538 TKIESKVLDW
+538 TKVESKVLDW
-548 NNDKWKRAYTAT
+548 NNDK

>member
-135 LIKIDSKV
+135 SIKIDSKV

-215 DSAEGTKWEIY
+215 DSAEGTKWQIY

-251 VFTILIPNVEHKKI
+251 VFTILIPNVDHKKI

-467 HIPELL
+467 YIPELL

-538 TKIESKVLDW
+538 TKIESRVLDW
-548 NNDKWKRAYTAT
+548 NNDK

>member
-1 MDVKKIDVINYKCFS
+1 MDVKKIDVLNYKCFTD
-16 NIHIDNIK
+16 IHIDNIK

-38 SVLDIIEGIYGS
+38 SVLDIVEGIYGS
-50 RAINI
+50 RTINM

-75 KNTSGGTIGGNH
+75 KSTSGGTIGGNH

-92 KYIGQDISF
+92 KYIEQDISF
-101 IRKPDSSNQIPDDF
+101 IRKSDSSNQIPDDF
-115 EKYNPN
+115 EKYNPH
-121 LTISQID
+121 LTINQID
-128 YWSRVAR
+128 YWSRVAHS
-135 LIKIDSKV
+135 IKIDQKV
-143 TKRISAERNIF
+143 TKRILAERNIF

-162 IVDSNGNGITRIIT
+162 IVDSNGNGITRFIT
-176 NYLNR
+176 NFLNR

-188 VKHDL
+188 VKNDL

-201 GEDANFTEV
+201 GDDANFTEI

-246 ILMVL
+246 ILMVI

-285 RLLKYIENLTEEGA
+285 RLLKYIENLTEDGA
-299 LFFLTTHSNVTLDA
+299 IFFLTTHSNVTLDA

-324 LQKEESQVNL
+324 LQKEDSQVKL
-334 INITNKIQKNSI
+334 INITNKIQKNTI

-375 NNWIKIHKKAN
+375 NNWIKIHKKTN
-386 IIEGKDYQCVFYGGR
+386 IVEGKDYQCVFYGGR

-426 VLDSDKKGNNAPLN
+426 VLDSDKKGNNTPLN

-467 HIPELL
+467 YIPELL
-473 IKKKY
+473 VKKKY
-478 NKKNSKCSFGQFQN
+478 NKENSKCSFGQFQN
-492 VEEFIDKLKKG
+492 IEEFIDKLKKG

-508 LRDKINFA
+508 LKDKINFA
-516 KDITTDCNWECFK
+516 KDITKDCNWEDFK
-529 DCYDLDKMI
+529 NCYDLDKMI
-538 TKIESKVLDW
+538 TKVESKVLDW
-548 NNDKWKRAYTAT
+548 NNDK

>member
-75 KNTSGGTIGGNH
+75 KNTSGGTIEGNH

-135 LIKIDSKV
+135 SIKIDSKV

-251 VFTILIPNVEHKKI
+251 VFTILIPNVYHKKI

-426 VLDSDKKGNNAPLN
+426 VLDSDKKGNNASLN
-440 KTKKRII
+440 KTKK
-447 EEAKKQGILVW
+447 G
-458 VTKGREIEN
+458 
-467 HIPELL
+467 
-473 IKKKY
+473 
-478 NKKNSKCSFGQFQN
+478 
-492 VEEFIDKLKKG
+492 
-503 EGNKF
+503 
-508 LRDKINFA
+508 
-516 KDITTDCNWECFK
+516 
-529 DCYDLDKMI
+529 
-538 TKIESKVLDW
+538 
-548 NNDKWKRAYTAT
+548 